1 MAKLTLADLKKMRDD
16 KNKEMNRR
24 DSDKEIQVIVGMGT
38 CGIAAGAKET
48 FAAFIDELDKS
59 NIGDVTVKQT
69 GCMGYCSVEPTVK
82 IIAPNMPDTI
92 YNKVSADVARKI
104 VKEHIINRKLV
115 DEHVFDNP
123 SRDILAQ

>member
-48 FAAFIDELDKS
+48 FAAFVDELDKS
-59 NIGDVTVKQT
+59 NVGDVMVKQT

-92 YNKVSADVARKI
+92 YNKVSADVARQI
-104 VKEHIINRKLV
+104 VKEHIINKKLV
-115 DEHVFDNP
+115 DSHVFDNP

>member
-1 MAKLTLADLKKMRDD
+1 MAKLTLTDLKRMRDE

-48 FAAFIDELDKS
+48 FAAFVDELDKS
-59 NIGDVTVKQT
+59 NVGDVTVKQT

-82 IIAPNMPDTI
+82 VLAPNMPDTI